1 MTGEYRLNVEGLKA
15 TDEFKNVSLEVL
27 RRPKR
32 AALVSAVSLP
42 GYTGWKRK
50 EGFEVLTQKF
60 RLVMQS
66 DAVVGELVRWSIVPA
81 TAVPEN
87 HHGLFYTRF
96 SGPEISS
103 SVVDEHYNFSSVF
116 QTEGLYTLEVILQF
130 VLRDSFT
137 AAFNVSLQDRFAYPY
152 IGGHILNSPFSFKA
166 TAATPA
172 RVNASG
178 SCTLSDYRNQTQ
190 NGYWS
195 VLKVPRLVPAFGQ
208 PESVCIRHGLRK
220 ENHSLCVF
228 CDCHPDA
235 FFEGLVLDWKP
246 ECQLTQ
252 YDRII
257 PGHYHPWSKD
267 YETSV
272 PTYSFLHTLKANVI
286 FIGDSTLR
294 LQHDAMLAQTNG
306 TLSLTTKYV
315 PFHADAPSLK
325 TVAEEL
331 ERMIDNQTVN
341 VVVFNAGLHFRT
353 LVNSPHCELS
363 ALTSHLC
370 PYVTLLQNLTSI
382 VVALNPTGV
391 NVYRGTVAAWHR
403 WGNWGFTW
411 PDDFQRF
418 DISLPISL
426 HMNQLANKAFPTDF
440 YFIDGYSPSVSRPDH
455 TERMRGRGNTEENY
469 VGAHNVHFDVD
480 VILLLNKQ
488 TFSILMAYLNS
499 NG

>member
-1 MTGEYRLNVEGLKA
+1 MHVCASRDSARAQGCWWSGLDRSETAANCSLCCVCSLFFFMRLFSSFLLITCSICVFGLSDSVSHYVRDSCRYRTESPANSCANAFCSTQVFEAFDSLFERLPRFDEWEHWVQKCMTGEYRLNVEGLKA

-272 PTYSFLHTLKANVI
+272 PTYSFLHTLKAKVI

-294 LQHDAMLAQTNG
+294 LQHDAMLAH
-306 TLSLTTKYV
+306 LSLDNRKR
-315 PFHADAPSLK
+315 ASL
-325 TVAEEL
+325 
-331 ERMIDNQTVN
+331 
-341 VVVFNAGLHFRT
+341 
-353 LVNSPHCELS
+353 
-363 ALTSHLC
+363 
-370 PYVTLLQNLTSI
+370 
-382 VVALNPTGV
+382 VVATV
-391 NVYRGTVAAWHR
+391 CCSKSRERGDRKGGGRV
-403 WGNWGFTW
+403 
-411 PDDFQRF
+411 
-418 DISLPISL
+418 
-426 HMNQLANKAFPTDF
+426 
-440 YFIDGYSPSVSRPDH
+440 
-455 TERMRGRGNTEENY
+455 RG
-469 VGAHNVHFDVD
+469 
-480 VILLLNKQ
+480 
-488 TFSILMAYLNS
+488 
-499 NG
+499 